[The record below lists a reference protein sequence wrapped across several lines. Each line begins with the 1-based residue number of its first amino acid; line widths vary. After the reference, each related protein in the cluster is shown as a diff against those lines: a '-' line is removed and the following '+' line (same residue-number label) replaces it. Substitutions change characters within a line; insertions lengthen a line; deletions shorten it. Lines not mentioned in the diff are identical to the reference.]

1 MKKSNIVI
9 ILSNFLLVTSKIFPL
24 ISEIES
30 EVDLF
35 KAYSC
40 QMIIE
45 KKLEFLK
52 NENIKQIISS
62 DNNCLEMKLLCYN
75 SITDKQVIKTITDI
89 KNNYGVRM
97 TKEEINNLT
106 ENKTGKKIE
115 INEILLHN
123 EKVERVFD
131 QFDKGIDATKLTKY
145 LYKKDNYVLV
155 LIVTIQNILVKY
167 GNNIL
172 HCIGIIFG
180 IVIFKKLN
188 DWRNV
193 IKLSLTKY
201 NVKSVNKKHNKK
213 SKKH

>member
-1 MKKSNIVI
+1 MKNSNTII
-9 ILSNFLLVTSKIFPL
+9 ILSHFLLIASKIFPL
-24 ISEIES
+24 LPEIES

-45 KKLEFLK
+45 QKFEFLK
-52 NENIKQIISS
+52 NENPKNIISAG
-62 DNNCLEMKLLCYN
+62 NCLEMKLLCYN

-89 KNNYGVRM
+89 KNNYGIRM

-106 ENKTGKKIE
+106 ENRNGKKLE
-115 INEILLHN
+115 KKEILLHN

-131 QFDKGIDATKLTKY
+131 QFEKGVDATKLTQY

-155 LIVTIQNILVKY
+155 FIITFQNFIIEYGSNILLF
-167 GNNIL
+167 IE
-172 HCIGIIFG
+172 IFLG
-180 IVIFKKLN
+180 VFIFKKLN
-188 DWRNV
+188 DWKKV
-193 IKLSLTKY
+193 IKLSLTKSHE
-201 NVKSVNKKHNKK
+201 NSVNKKHCKK